1 MEEHACSARAGSGD
15 KCILASGVIVFLLC
29 LNYKSIYCHFCQCK
43 KNNSDNMRA
52 IYYRTANSAPISMLL
67 NKGCSKYIE
76 PKLYIMIQK
85 IYVTQRIKSITP
97 YQSCI
102 RHDSLKERKD
112 CGKQ

>member
-1 MEEHACSARAGSGD
+1 MHLSIRSNR
-15 KCILASGVIVFLLC
+15 LPSMSQLQVNLSPFLSMQ
-29 LNYKSIYCHFCQCK
+29 KS
-43 KNNSDNMRA
+43 NSDNMRA